1 MNKFLFWL
9 ISFTWSIIQNL
20 IGLAI
25 FLFCKFVLKF
35 PTITFNNAKVVEW
48 NNQYGSV
55 SLGSFIFVTDID
67 DLELV
72 SHERGHTTQ
81 GMILGPLFLL
91 IIGLPSVIWAAC
103 FAEYRRKSGKT
114 YYEFYTES
122 WANKIAGLDKRGY
135 FIK

>member
-9 ISFTWSIIQNL
+9 ISFTWALIQNI
-20 IGLAI
+20 IGLII

-48 NNQYGSV
+48 SNQYGSV
-55 SLGSFIFVTDID
+55 SLGSFMFVSNMNDP
-67 DLELV
+67 ELLA
-72 SHERGHTTQ
+72 HERGHTTQ

-91 IIGLPSVIWAAC
+91 LIGLPSIIWAAC
-103 FAEYRRKSGKT
+103 FADYRKRKGKT

-122 WANKIAGLDKRGY
+122 WANKIAGLDKYGH
-135 FIK
+135 FIN